1 MKTTLKSLCL
11 SAALMLAYTGVMS
24 QAIPT
29 IEMPLNQTIF
39 ANSNQGTGVSSNPV
53 IVEFK
58 NDANN
63 SNSFSA
69 YSSTCTISFRNQQFT
84 GLSYGTASY
93 DNSGN
98 SSLQTTGLVFGA
110 APTLASDPTPQGA
123 LPVNRYDL
131 LGAYTTGGGPTN
143 NMYTSNPTAAGA
155 NLGTGIKVG
164 NASSATTNGAVE
176 VFTTAQALFG
186 NASYPVGSRVYFGDI
201 VITFSEPVKNPVIHL
216 AGLGGSYRYT
226 PFGVDA
232 SIAANYIKTFFSTE
246 LELVNTGLTS
256 TLLSSN
262 PLMNLSGNNILNAN
276 NANPNGGSVDVG
288 IPSGELFND
297 YGAASGSVRINGNV
311 QTLTYKVYLKS
322 GTASQF
328 AWSTKGLAAD
338 GVTQLITNA
347 LRDPFTGD
355 VWRIGA
361 SYDKPV
367 QQVSG
372 NVFYDIN
379 GYSGNINTASI
390 NPAISTY
397 EKVNINN
404 TMKANLID
412 ASGNVVATTPI
423 GSDGTYLFDAV
434 AIGNYTMQLTQVAGV
449 PGQPKPATTIP
460 VDWVYTGERNSLQAG
475 NDASRNG
482 IAGDGNSEVFTVT
495 SGNNFPEVNFGVL
508 LRSQLPLP
516 VSLTSFNGSLSAGV
530 AKLNWVVTGEVNMK
544 SYSLERSIDGITYS
558 NVTDVTP
565 RNTNLL
571 ESYGYNDNVTTIA
584 ANKIYYRLKI
594 NDNNGS
600 SRYSNVIILKKSSLK
615 ISSVYPNPFIESI
628 KVELES
634 ATKDNAQIR
643 IIDVLGKVI
652 ITQQEKIEIG
662 GNQITINGL
671 SRLTQGAYM
680 IEITTSTEKIL
691 QKLTK

>member
-29 IEMPLNQTIF
+29 IEMPLDQTIF
-39 ANSNQGTGVSSNPV
+39 ANSNQGVGVSSNPV
-53 IVEFK
+53 IVKFS
-58 NDANN
+58 NDAIN
-63 SNSFSA
+63 SNVFSTYGA
-69 YSSTCTISFRNQQFT
+69 SCTISFKNQQFI
-84 GLSYGTASY
+84 GLNYGTANY
-93 DNSGN
+93 AGSGN

-123 LPVNRYDL
+123 LPVNKYDVF
-131 LGAYTTGGGPTN
+131 GAYSADGGPSN
-143 NMYTSNPTAAGA
+143 EMYTSNPKATGGQ
-155 NLGTGIKVG
+155 LGTGIIVG
-164 NASSATTNGAVE
+164 NDALENTSGGVE

-232 SIAANYIKTFFSTE
+232 NIAANYLKTYFSTE
-246 LELVNTGLTS
+246 LELVNTGVTS
-256 TLLSSN
+256 TLMSKN
-262 PLMNLSGNNILNAN
+262 PLMVLSAPGVNNGNNILNAN
-276 NANPNGGSVDVG
+276 NANPNGGSIDVG
-288 IPSGELFND
+288 IPSGQLFND

-311 QTLTYKVYLKS
+311 QTITYKVYLKS

-328 AWSTKGLAAD
+328 AWSTKGLDANGA
-338 GVTQLITNA
+338 QLITNA

-355 VWRIGA
+355 VWRIAA

-379 GYSGNINTASI
+379 GYAGNVNTAGL

-404 TMKANLID
+404 TMNANLID
-412 ASGNVVATTPI
+412 ALGNVVATTPI

-434 AIGNYTMQLTQVAGV
+434 ATGNYTVQLTQLAGV
-449 PGQPKPATTIP
+449 VGQPKPATTIP
-460 VDWVYTGERNSLQAG
+460 TDWVNTGERNFLQAG
-475 NDASRNG
+475 TDG
-482 IAGDGNSEVFTVT
+482 TTDGNSSQFTVGIGDILT
-495 SGNNFPEVNFGVL
+495 NVNFGVL
-508 LRSQLPLP
+508 LKSQLPLP
-516 VSLTSFNGSLSAGV
+516 VSLTSFNGSLSAGI
-530 AKLNWVVTGEVNMK
+530 AKLNWVVTNEVSLKN
-544 SYSLERSIDGITYS
+544 YGLERSIDGVNYT
-558 NVTDVTP
+558 NVTNVTP

-571 ESYGYNDNVTTIA
+571 ETYGYNDNVA
-584 ANKIYYRLKI
+584 NLSANKIYYRLKI
-594 NDNNGS
+594 NENSGS
-600 SRYSNVIILKKSSLK
+600 FRYSNVIIVKKSSLK
-615 ISSVYPNPFIESI
+615 IASVYPNPFVESI

-643 IIDVLGKVI
+643 IIDALGKVI
-652 ITQQEKIEIG
+652 ITQQEKVEIG
-662 GNQITINGL
+662 GNQIIINGL
-671 SRLTQGAYM
+671 GKIAQGAYM

-691 QKLTK
+691 QKLSK